1 MNFYVGVDV
10 SKFKHT
16 VAIINNEGEV
26 LLSSKNFA
34 NDREGF
40 NSLLNDLGPLGLK
53 EHVFI
58 GMEATGHYMNCLAK
72 FLVNHGYKVQVYN
85 PFLIDRFRGSET
97 NNGAK
102 TDKLDAMLI
111 AKYVSTHAFAS
122 SPSLSY
128 NIEELRRFSRA
139 KYFFKR
145 DKTRAYNH
153 LHRYLDEVFPEF
165 VAFFSMN
172 DDGKK
177 KQQGR
182 NLFDS
187 PTIRYLLSN
196 YPSAQ
201 KMASMRKETADKLK
215 TMSKGSFSYVKFQ
228 NLRNKAKNSI
238 GFTSP
243 GSEQIIKSLIEQI
256 INIDAQIQVIDDNCE
271 SILAEINSPIT
282 TIHGLGKSLSA
293 MIMGEIGDINRFDHP
308 DKLVKF
314 AGLDI
319 RIYQSGTLQRF
330 GKLTKKGSP
339 VLRYALTM
347 AVQKLRIHSSI
358 FAEYY
363 AQKIAQKKKETVAI
377 VSTARKLVRVIWKM
391 LTTDQVFEN
400 LIK

>member
-40 NSLLNDLGPLGLK
+40 NSLLNDLGLLGLK

-165 VAFFSMN
+165 VIFFSMN
-172 DDGKK
+172 EDGKK
-177 KQQGR
+177 KPQGR

-187 PTIRYLLSN
+187 PTIRYLLFN

-201 KMASMRKETADKLK
+201 KMALMRKETADKLK

-271 SILAEINSPIT
+271 LILAEINSPIT

-293 MIMGEIGDINRFDHP
+293 MIIGEIGDINRFDHP

-400 LIK
+400 LFK

>member
-40 NSLLNDLGPLGLK
+40 NSLLNDLGLLGLK

-165 VAFFSMN
+165 VIFFSMN
-172 DDGKK
+172 EDGKK
-177 KQQGR
+177 KPQGR

-187 PTIRYLLSN
+187 PTIRYLLFN

-271 SILAEINSPIT
+271 LILAEINSPIT

-293 MIMGEIGDINRFDHP
+293 MIIGEIGDINRFDHP

-400 LIK
+400 LFK

>member
-40 NSLLNDLGPLGLK
+40 NSLLNDLGLLGLK

-165 VAFFSMN
+165 VTFFSMN
-172 DDGKK
+172 EDGKK
-177 KQQGR
+177 KPQGR

-187 PTIRYLLSN
+187 PTIRYLLFN

-201 KMASMRKETADKLK
+201 KMALMRKETADKLK

-256 INIDAQIQVIDDNCE
+256 INIDAKIQVIDDNCE
-271 SILAEINSPIT
+271 LILAEINSPIT

-293 MIMGEIGDINRFDHP
+293 MIIGEIGDINRFDHP